1 MDTIID
7 FFNHYNKTLA
17 AEINALPEDNITVI
31 LSCDFFVNSLD
42 EKCFNGINIFSHSEY
57 IFNSFDKKCIILPTD
72 FVDEEYIFN
81 RIALYISKKIDV
93 VNLCEMTA
101 DHIDKLAVLADKNGV
116 IFENHAEKL
125 NLQSDIIENNKLSSV
140 PMVYIN
146 GFDPA
151 CEQFTTHLM
160 LSHICEQKGIRTLNI
175 TSYAEGKLFDFADL
189 SKILDI
195 NKNTKHLSFT
205 TINKRINNLLDDTTD
220 IIIISDSQP
229 LLSIESIVEKE
240 LTYGYNHFLL
250 KSSVGCDYYIYNIP
264 ANLIRNADVDSL
276 TDNLNRMTDFTPT
289 AFGFSHKV
297 IYKTNS
303 KDNFASVIAQDEEY
317 ENLYKSADFKNVK
330 FDTQNRDS
338 ILNNLNIW

>member
-1 MDTIID
+1 MRT
-7 FFNHYNKTLA
+7 
-17 AEINALPEDNITVI
+17 
-31 LSCDFFVNSLD
+31 
-42 EKCFNGINIFSHSEY
+42 
-57 IFNSFDKKCIILPTD
+57 
-72 FVDEEYIFN
+72 
-81 RIALYISKKIDV
+81 
-93 VNLCEMTA
+93 
-101 DHIDKLAVLADKNGV
+101 
-116 IFENHAEKL
+116 
-125 NLQSDIIENNKLSSV
+125 
-140 PMVYIN
+140 
-146 GFDPA
+146 
-151 CEQFTTHLM
+151 
-160 LSHICEQKGIRTLNI
+160 KGIRTLNI

-264 ANLIRNADVDSL
+264 ANLIRNADIDSL

>member
-1 MDTIID
+1 M
-7 FFNHYNKTLA
+7 
-17 AEINALPEDNITVI
+17 
-31 LSCDFFVNSLD
+31 
-42 EKCFNGINIFSHSEY
+42 
-57 IFNSFDKKCIILPTD
+57 
-72 FVDEEYIFN
+72 
-81 RIALYISKKIDV
+81 

-116 IFENHAEKL
+116 IFENYAEKL
-125 NLQSDIIENNKLSSV
+125 NLQTDIIENNKLSSV
-140 PMVYIN
+140 PIVYIN

-151 CEQFTTHLM
+151 CEQFTTQLM
-160 LSHICEQKGIRTLNI
+160 LSHICEQKGIRVLNI
-175 TSYAEGKLFDFADL
+175 TNYAEGKLFDFADL

-195 NKNTKHLSFT
+195 NENTNHLSFT

-250 KSSVGCDYYIYNIP
+250 KSSVGCDFYIYNIP
-264 ANLIRNADVDSL
+264 ANLIRNADIDSL

-289 AFGFSHKV
+289 AFGLSHKV

-303 KDNFASVIAQDEEY
+303 KDYFASVIAQDEEY

-330 FDTQNRDS
+330 FDTKNRDS